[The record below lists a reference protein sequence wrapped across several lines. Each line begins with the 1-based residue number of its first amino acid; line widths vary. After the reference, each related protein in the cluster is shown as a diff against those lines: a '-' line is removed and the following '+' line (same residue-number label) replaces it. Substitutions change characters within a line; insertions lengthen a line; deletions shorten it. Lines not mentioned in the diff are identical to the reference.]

1 MIRTTSKKYTF
12 RVEGIFAGGT
22 WFPLRTIEGDFK
34 YDTIARMKLYLKRL
48 VQHSAAYSYRI
59 FYNGEYLAEV
69 TPTQIQQMNVPF
81 KKYM

>member
-34 YDTIARMKLYLKRL
+34 YDTIARM
-48 VQHSAAYSYRI
+48 
-59 FYNGEYLAEV
+59 
-69 TPTQIQQMNVPF
+69 
-81 KKYM
+81 